1 MVIWVINYPN
11 IIKNLIF
18 HAVCN
23 CVTVYDISVA
33 NFFFFL
39 KRLRTI
45 TDFLFRH
52 LFPHRREKLEE
63 FLDSYSIHYT
73 HIYTLHTVPCLLLA
87 L

>member
-39 KRLRTI
+39 KRLQTI

-63 FLDSYSIHYT
+63 FLDSHSKLSPGT
-73 HIYTLHTVPCLLLA
+73 HIHFTVFPVCC
-87 L
+87 